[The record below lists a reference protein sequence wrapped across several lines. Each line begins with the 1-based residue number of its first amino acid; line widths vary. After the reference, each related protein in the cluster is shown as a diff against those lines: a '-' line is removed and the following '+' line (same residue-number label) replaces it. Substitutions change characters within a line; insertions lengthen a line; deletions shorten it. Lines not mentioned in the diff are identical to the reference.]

1 MKKTISI
8 LLVCAFVLST
18 MLSFV
23 SFAEVGTLDL
33 GKTAGGELAA
43 LAGVELTEG
52 GAALDYDGVCALY
65 EAAAGF
71 VDRFSEVVLPE
82 AMAGLR
88 LTVGAFDK
96 GKLAALTEDAKSLS
110 EDDLHTLYAQAMNR
124 RLAISAVFWELVV
137 AYLPD
142 GAADRIVHDDM
153 RNILAQS
160 AAIADGD
167 KAGTWSLADAYAVY
181 GKGAREDFPF
191 DNIVFIENGIVLY
204 CDGENS
210 GEKVISDATIYN
222 VISAAGAEINR
233 RLNERN
239 VHGFHIADGEKLNAK
254 LVVELMK
261 FIVGEESSID
271 EYTADFNG
279 SGKINAKDVVDMMK
293 YIIGR

>member
-8 LLVCAFVLST
+8 LLVCAFVLSA

-23 SFAEVGTLDL
+23 SFAEDGTLDL

-52 GAALDYDGVCALY
+52 GAALDYDGACALY
-65 EAAAGF
+65 EAATGV
-71 VDRFSEVVLPE
+71 VDRFSEVVLPA
-82 AMAGLR
+82 AMAGLK
-88 LTVGAFDK
+88 LSVGAFDD
-96 GKLAALTEDAKSLS
+96 GKLAALTTDAESLS
-110 EDDLHTLYAQAMNR
+110 EDDLHALYAQAMNR

-142 GAADRIVHDDM
+142 GAADHIVHDDT

-160 AAIADGD
+160 AAIVDGD
-167 KAGTWSLADAYAVY
+167 KAGTWSLADVYAEY

-191 DNIVFIENGIVLY
+191 DNIVFIENGVVLY
-204 CDGENS
+204 CDGEN
-210 GEKVISDATIYN
+210 GEETVISDAATDN
-222 VISAAGAEINR
+222 VITAAGAEINR

-254 LVVELMK
+254 LVIELMK
-261 FIVGEESSID
+261 LIVGSESSID
-271 EYTADFNG
+271 DYTADFNG
-279 SGKINAKDVVDMMK
+279 DGKVNAKDVRDMMK
-293 YIIGR
+293 QIVNN